1 MKIIKETLLFAFF
14 LSSYVNSQTYKNVRA
29 VQDGLSITVK
39 YDMNGRLFRN
49 DQVALTYSIDDG
61 KNYSIVL
68 DAEGDLGS
76 EVLPGKNNEI
86 NWLLIDK
93 DFIIG
98 KIINFRIITLPDG
111 MAYVDGGDFKRS
123 FSSNEGKEKSEHII
137 TLGSYLIDKTEVTQR
152 EYRQVMGK
160 YSSDF
165 TGCMECPVENVS
177 WYDAMEYAKKVGKR
191 LPTEAEWEFAARGG
205 NYNKDYL
212 KYSGSNNLDEVAW
225 YLSNTEMKQPVGRKK
240 PNALG
245 LYDMS
250 GNVWEWCLDWYHDD
264 YFQVSNKLHP
274 KGPDYGAEKVVRGGS
289 WFSNDVFCDVSRR
302 YKLKPDYRDT
312 NFGFRCVK
320 DI

>member
-98 KIINFRIITLPDG
+98 KIIASNFNI
-111 MAYVDGGDFKRS
+111 F
-123 FSSNEGKEKSEHII
+123 
-137 TLGSYLIDKTEVTQR
+137 
-152 EYRQVMGK
+152 
-160 YSSDF
+160 
-165 TGCMECPVENVS
+165 
-177 WYDAMEYAKKVGKR
+177 
-191 LPTEAEWEFAARGG
+191 
-205 NYNKDYL
+205 
-212 KYSGSNNLDEVAW
+212 
-225 YLSNTEMKQPVGRKK
+225 
-240 PNALG
+240 
-245 LYDMS
+245 
-250 GNVWEWCLDWYHDD
+250 
-264 YFQVSNKLHP
+264 
-274 KGPDYGAEKVVRGGS
+274 
-289 WFSNDVFCDVSRR
+289 
-302 YKLKPDYRDT
+302 
-312 NFGFRCVK
+312 
-320 DI
+320 